1 MAEKYD
7 VVVVGAGHN
16 GLIAGTYLAKAGV
29 KVCVIESKNKVGGGV
44 FTDEI
49 TVPGFKHDVCS
60 TWHGLIYPNPIIKDD
75 ELGLLSKFGLKYIT
89 PDSFAGVNFD
99 DGSYFT
105 QYRDLDKTCESI
117 AQFSAHDAEAY
128 RKFHDWSFQLLDMLL
143 MGMYNP
149 TPSFGQTMAMMDSN
163 PAGRL
168 LIRALLSSAWDIA
181 EDWFE
186 SDKMRIIMTRF
197 SAEQMI
203 NPYTKGTGLHLFL
216 FIPLQH
222 KYGSGFPVG
231 GSGKL
236 SDALAECFES
246 FGGTIKLSSRV
257 KEFKISGDKATGVIL
272 DSGEEIDATK
282 AVVSTLNIKQVFPG
296 MVPGSKLPDDF
307 VQNVRSLKHSGFSA
321 LNQHLALKEAPI
333 WKNGFK
339 SHWMAY
345 HNSDPY
351 EFQHA
356 FQAIDNGIPR
366 NDVFSSFIATALD
379 PTRAPE
385 GMHTMY
391 LYSFAPYAL
400 RDGGPKKWD
409 EIEKDVA
416 DDILGQVQNLST
428 NMGSDNI
435 LGRAIHSPLFFERH
449 NATMLNGDICQIG
462 TYNMQMSGNRPFS
475 GWHHYHTPV
484 DKLYMI
490 GASTHPGP
498 GVFGGGRAGVQ
509 VIMEDLGIDFSKVIK

>member
-16 GLIAGTYLAKAGV
+16 GLMAAAYLAKAGV
-29 KVCVIESKNKVGGGV
+29 NVCVVEGKNNVGGGV

-49 TVPGFKHDVCS
+49 TVPGFKHDVFS
-60 TWHGLIYPNPIIKDD
+60 TWHGLIYPNPVIQKD
-75 ELGLLSKFGLKYIT
+75 ELRLLSKFGLEYIT
-89 PDSFAGVNFD
+89 PDTFTGVNFD
-99 DGSYFT
+99 DGTYFT
-105 QYRDLDKTCESI
+105 QYRSLDKTCEGI
-117 AQFSAHDAEAY
+117 AKFSQNDAEAY
-128 RKFHDWSFQLLDMLL
+128 RKFHDLSFQLLDMLL
-143 MGMYNP
+143 MRMYNP
-149 TPSFGQTMAMMDSN
+149 TPSFGQTMAMIDSS

-168 LIRALLSSAWDIA
+168 FIKALLSSAWDIA

-186 SDKMRIIMTRF
+186 SDKMRIVMTRF

-203 NPYTKGTGLHLFL
+203 NPFTKGTGLYLFL

-231 GSGKL
+231 GSGML
-236 SDALAECFES
+236 SEALAQCLES
-246 FGGTIKLSSRV
+246 LGGTIKLSNRV
-257 KEFKISGDKATGVIL
+257 KEFGISGGKATGVLL
-272 DSGEEIDATK
+272 DNGEEIEASK
-282 AVVSTLNIKQVFPG
+282 AVLSTLNIKQVFPD
-296 MVPGSKLPDDF
+296 MVSGSKLPDDF
-307 VQNVRSLKHSGFSA
+307 IQNVKGLKHSGFSA

-339 SHWMAY
+339 SHWLTY
-345 HNSDPY
+345 HNSDPF

-366 NDVFSSFIATALD
+366 NDVFSSFTATQID
-379 PTRAPE
+379 PTRAPK
-385 GMHTMY
+385 GNHTMY

-400 RDGGPKKWD
+400 RNGGPQKWD
-409 EIEKDVA
+409 DIEKDVA
-416 DDILGQVQNLST
+416 DDILGQVQNLAT

-435 LGRAIHSPLFFERH
+435 LGRAIHSPLFYERN
-449 NATMLNGDICQIG
+449 NATMLKGDICQIG
-462 TYNMQMSGNRPFS
+462 TYNMQMFENRPFS
-475 GWHHYHTPV
+475 GWHNYRTPV

-498 GVFGGGRAGVQ
+498 GVFGGARAGVQ
-509 VIMEDLGIDFSKVIK
+509 VVMEDLGINFGKVIN